1 MSWIIDAANLLGRMR
16 LDREAPDNKR
26 QLLREVARFA
36 RAKRTRAVCVFDGPA
51 PASFAAH
58 LGNVRAEFPH
68 PKSADDRI
76 AELVAAAAG
85 GCHVVTSD
93 RALESRLRRRNVTV
107 LTAEAFQ
114 KVLRELPRDD
124 EGEKGGDDW
133 ESYFSDPQNRNV

>member
-16 LDREAPDNKR
+16 LDREFPDNKR
-26 QLLREVARFA
+26 RLMREVARFA

-51 PASFAAH
+51 PASFATY
-58 LGNVRAEFPH
+58 LGNVRAEFPA

-76 AELVAAAAG
+76 TELVAAGHG

-93 RALESRLRRRNVTV
+93 RALESRLPRRNVTV
-107 LTAEAFQ
+107 HTAEAFLQ
-114 KVLRELPRDD
+114 LLSELPEDAGG
-124 EGEKGGDDW
+124 EGGGEDW

>member
-16 LDREAPDNKR
+16 LDRESPDNKR
-26 QLLREVARFA
+26 RLVREVARFA
-36 RAKRTRAVCVFDGPA
+36 RAKRTRAVCVFDGPP
-51 PASFAAH
+51 PASFATH
-58 LGNVRAEFPH
+58 LGNVRSEFPH

-93 RALESRLRRRNVTV
+93 RALENRLRRRNVTV
-107 LTAEAFQ
+107 LTTEAFQ
-114 KVLRELPRDD
+114 QLLRDLPED
-124 EGEKGGDDW
+124 EGEKGGEDW

>member
-16 LDREAPDNKR
+16 LDRESPDNKR
-26 QLLREVARFA
+26 RLVREVARFA

-51 PASFAAH
+51 PASFATH
-58 LGNVRAEFPH
+58 FGNVRADFPE
-68 PKSADDRI
+68 PRSADERI
-76 AELVAAAAG
+76 AELVAAAHG

-107 LTAEAFQ
+107 ITAEAFQ
-114 KVLRELPRDD
+114 QLLRELPEDTG
-124 EGEKGGDDW
+124 GEAGGEDW